1 MASDFFYPNI
11 GGVESHIYQ
20 LAQCLLKKG
29 HKVIVITHAYDD
41 RRGIR
46 YMTSGL
52 KVIIYHSCFPI
63 VRYILIRE
71 RIEIVHGHSAFSALA
86 HEVMF
91 HAKTLGLKT
100 VFTDHSLFGFADA
113 SAIITNKLLKVM
125 LSVCNR
131 VICVSHTGKE
141 NTALRAGVSPN
152 RIFVIPHPV
161 DTDIFRPLSTSPD
174 VISAKEFGPNEKLT
188 IVVLSRLVY
197 RKGIDLLAAVI
208 PQICHQFPFVQF
220 LIGGEGPKRITI
232 EEIVERNS
240 LQSRVKLLGHINPE
254 KVRDVMVQGEIFL
267 NCSLTEAF
275 CIAIIEAAACGLQ
288 IISTKVGGIPEV
300 LPEELIWFAEPSVE
314 GIFKGISKAINDR
327 IEGRII
333 APKKAHDMVKSFYQ
347 WDDILSRILKVYD
360 SVQSDPI
367 ETIDDRMRKFWNF
380 DLATGIFFLFIT
392 VVCHFLYNFYSFFV
406 PIESID
412 IAPEFDYNKLMS
424 RNKNNEN
431 NSNENKE

>member
-52 KVIIYHSCFPI
+52 KVYYLPFLVIYNQCTLPTLFNSFPI

-174 VISAKEFGPNEKLT
+174 IGLPKRN
-188 IVVLSRLVY
+188 R
-197 RKGIDLLAAVI
+197 
-208 PQICHQFPFVQF
+208 FVSCS
-220 LIGGEGPKRITI
+220 GEGPKRITI

>member
-1 MASDFFYPNI
+1 
-11 GGVESHIYQ
+11 
-20 LAQCLLKKG
+20 
-29 HKVIVITHAYDD
+29 
-41 RRGIR
+41 
-46 YMTSGL
+46 
-52 KVIIYHSCFPI
+52 
-63 VRYILIRE
+63 
-71 RIEIVHGHSAFSALA
+71 
-86 HEVMF
+86 
-91 HAKTLGLKT
+91 
-100 VFTDHSLFGFADA
+100 
-113 SAIITNKLLKVM
+113 
-125 LSVCNR
+125 
-131 VICVSHTGKE
+131 
-141 NTALRAGVSPN
+141 
-152 RIFVIPHPV
+152 
-161 DTDIFRPLSTSPD
+161 
-174 VISAKEFGPNEKLT
+174 
-188 IVVLSRLVY
+188 
-197 RKGIDLLAAVI
+197 
-208 PQICHQFPFVQF
+208 
-220 LIGGEGPKRITI
+220 
-232 EEIVERNS
+232 
-240 LQSRVKLLGHINPE
+240 
-254 KVRDVMVQGEIFL
+254 MVQGEIFL

>member
-1 MASDFFYPNI
+1 M
-11 GGVESHIYQ
+11 
-20 LAQCLLKKG
+20 
-29 HKVIVITHAYDD
+29 
-41 RRGIR
+41 
-46 YMTSGL
+46 
-52 KVIIYHSCFPI
+52 
-63 VRYILIRE
+63 
-71 RIEIVHGHSAFSALA
+71 
-86 HEVMF
+86 
-91 HAKTLGLKT
+91 
-100 VFTDHSLFGFADA
+100 
-113 SAIITNKLLKVM
+113 
-125 LSVCNR
+125 
-131 VICVSHTGKE
+131 
-141 NTALRAGVSPN
+141 
-152 RIFVIPHPV
+152 
-161 DTDIFRPLSTSPD
+161 
-174 VISAKEFGPNEKLT
+174 T

>member
-1 MASDFFYPNI
+1 
-11 GGVESHIYQ
+11 
-20 LAQCLLKKG
+20 
-29 HKVIVITHAYDD
+29 
-41 RRGIR
+41 
-46 YMTSGL
+46 
-52 KVIIYHSCFPI
+52 
-63 VRYILIRE
+63 
-71 RIEIVHGHSAFSALA
+71 
-86 HEVMF
+86 MF